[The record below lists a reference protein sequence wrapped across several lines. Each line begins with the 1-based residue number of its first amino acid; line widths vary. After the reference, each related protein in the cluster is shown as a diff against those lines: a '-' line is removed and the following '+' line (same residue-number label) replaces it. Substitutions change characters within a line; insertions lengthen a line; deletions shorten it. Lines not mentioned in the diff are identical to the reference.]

1 MQLKPNEI
9 DGFLKRPDPVI
20 GSLLVYGPDRGL
32 VGERAAAFAAAT
44 GVDLADP
51 FSVTRID
58 AADIDAD
65 PGRLLSDLRTV
76 ALFAGKR
83 IVWVRGASTQK
94 ELLEAIAT
102 VEAGAAEA
110 LLIIEAG
117 DLKKSSA
124 LRTQAEAGRRTVA
137 APCYADDSRGLD
149 SLIDSVLSAE
159 GMSIA
164 LDARA
169 ALRERLGGDRLASRG
184 EIAKLVLYCGERRQI
199 THEDIDA
206 VIGDASAQSTDGVV
220 DALLGGDA
228 RKFDVAYARAISA
241 GVHPFVMLSAATRQ
255 LQMLALMRDGMDR
268 DGRGASAAVA
278 AARPPVFFSRR
289 AAVENAL
296 QRMDGAVLAR
306 ALDRLQQAVLTTRRQ
321 SDLAEEVARQALL
334 GLTLA
339 NRPRRQ

>member
-9 DGFLKRPDPVI
+9 DGFLKRPDPMI

-32 VGERAAAFAAAT
+32 VGERAAAFAAVS

-65 PGRLLSDLRTV
+65 PGRLLSELRTV

-83 IVWVRGASTQK
+83 IVWVRGASAQK

-102 VEAGAAEA
+102 VEAGEAEA
-110 LLIIEAG
+110 ILIIEAG

-124 LRTQAEAGRRTVA
+124 LRTQAEGGRRTVA
-137 APCYADDSRGLD
+137 APCYADDIRGLD
-149 SLIDSVLSAE
+149 ALIDSVLSAE

-199 THEDIDA
+199 AHEDIDA
-206 VIGDASAQSTDGVV
+206 VIGDASAQSTDGVI
-220 DALLGGDA
+220 DAFLAGDP
-228 RKFDVAYARAISA
+228 RKFDMAYARAVSA
-241 GVHPFVMLSAATRQ
+241 GVHPFVVLSAAIRQ
-255 LQMLALMRDGMDR
+255 LQILALLRHVMDR
-268 DGRGASAAVA
+268 EGRSASAAVA
-278 AARPPVFFSRR
+278 AARPPVFFARR

-296 QRMDGAVLAR
+296 QHMDEAAVAR
-306 ALDRLQQAVLTTRRQ
+306 ALDRLHQAVLATRRQ
-321 SDLAEEVARQALL
+321 AELAEEIARQALL
-334 GLTLA
+334 GLALA
-339 NRPRRQ
+339 NRRRR